1 MLPEPFE
8 SLQARYDRLTKQ
20 IARKEEQ
27 AKKPDK
33 AIAAL
38 YARRWVINAKLMN
51 AQLPKETDE
60 QT

>member
-1 MLPEPFE
+1 MMLPEPFE
-8 SLQARYDRLTKQ
+8 NLQSQYDRLTKQ

-38 YARRWVINAKLMN
+38 YAKRWVINAKLVKM
-51 AQLPKETDE
+51 QLPGGE
-60 QT
+60 